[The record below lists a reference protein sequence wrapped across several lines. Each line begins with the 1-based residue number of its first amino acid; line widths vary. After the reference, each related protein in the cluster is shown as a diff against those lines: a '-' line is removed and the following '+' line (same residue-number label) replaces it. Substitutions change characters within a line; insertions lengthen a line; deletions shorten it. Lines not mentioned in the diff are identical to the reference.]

1 MKNLSLKHSRLN
13 NAIENWGGT
22 YSTTFNPIKVTQNH
36 FARMLSDKPR
46 QELVFPVFKE
56 FTTLPLQFYLYLKS

>member
-1 MKNLSLKHSRLN
+1 MKNFSLKHSRLN

-36 FARMLSDKPR
+36 FARMLSDKPKTR
-46 QELVFPVFKE
+46 IGVPCF
-56 FTTLPLQFYLYLKS
+56 